1 VDLPGDTSEQLMLR
15 TVKDDLRAWNV
26 NRVIWVVD
34 RGFTSAADRRY
45 LQRGGGHYI
54 MGEKLR
60 SDSTEAST
68 ALGRAGRYRRV
79 AGNLRVKEVRID
91 DGTNRDRFVICHNPE
106 RATRDAEVRAQIL
119 TRLETKI
126 AGSDQLPARKRAEL
140 AGALKTRPAFN
151 RFLRTTPGGK
161 LRIDHTA
168 VSRETHFDGKFLLR
182 TSDESLTA
190 ADIAEGYKA
199 LYEAERGFRDLKSTI
214 DIRPVYHHKD
224 QRIQA
229 HVQLCW
235 LALLLLRVAELA
247 CRDTWRNLRDELE
260 RLHLVVLRTAE
271 GTIAQRSELT
281 ARHQEI
287 LRRLQLPEPPRFYQ
301 FTPAH
306 SPPATSPPRQ
316 DRP

>member
-1 VDLPGDTSEQLMLR
+1 
-15 TVKDDLRAWNV
+15 
-26 NRVIWVVD
+26 
-34 RGFTSAADRRY
+34 
-45 LQRGGGHYI
+45 

-60 SDSTEAST
+60 SDSAEAAA
-68 ALGRAGRYRRV
+68 ALSRAGRYRPV

-91 DGTNRDRFVICHNPE
+91 DGTTRDRFIICHNPE
-106 RATRDAEVRAQIL
+106 RASRDAEVRTQIVA
-119 TRLETKI
+119 RLEAKI
-126 AGSDQLPARKRAEL
+126 AGSDRLPPRKRAEL
-140 AGALKTRPAFN
+140 AGALKTKPAFN
-151 RFLRTTPGGK
+151 RFLRTTPAGK

-168 VSRETHFDGKFLLR
+168 VGHQTHFDGKFLLR
-182 TSDESLTA
+182 TSDETLSA
-190 ADIAEGYKA
+190 GDIAEGYKA
-199 LYEAERGFRDLKSTI
+199 LYEAERGFRDLKSMI

-229 HVQLCW
+229 HIQLCW

-281 ARHQEI
+281 ARHKEI
-287 LRRLQLPEPPRFYQ
+287 LRRLHLPEPPRFYQ
-301 FTPAH
+301 FAPADSPLTATPE
-306 SPPATSPPRQ
+306 Q